1 MLHTVESIA
10 STRKKTKET
19 VRIESLFPDE
29 LRENSKVLIDLL
41 KDYYEHMNER
51 GMPSYEIDSINEVR
65 DIDSADY
72 EYLDLIQREIA
83 FSVPRTVVAD
93 KVKLY
98 KNLMR
103 YYTIRGSTDSVEL
116 FFKIL
121 FSDNVEVYY
130 PREDMLVPSSGTW
143 DTISRRPAK
152 VKLFDQKQLMK
163 FSVVLESVTGSMNSF
178 TKGETVTGSE
188 IGVTAIVDS
197 YVGDVL
203 TLKGIRIPAGY
214 DPSLTNGFIKGET
227 VSGNYTY
234 ITVAPGTPWAHPDS
248 GVEYYGYYHAGE
260 TVSIR
265 DSSDNQIAT
274 AYVVSFTDDILA
286 CRIITADSGIGTGLT
301 GADSVVSSRV
311 TTIQS
316 DPNDINTRH
325 DMPGENRSFISAEI
339 NSGAILSIY
348 QDGNILI
355 QFELA
360 DSPSP
365 GFYTI
370 GERIT
375 GSVSESFATVTAYN
389 STTNT
394 LVVKNPSGNFNILDQ
409 LVGED
414 DNRNFISIYTPGK
427 YLDSNGFLSDIKKL
441 QDSYFYQQFSY
452 VIRTGQTVSAWRN
465 EFNRLVHPA
474 GFIFFGE
481 VLILLKLLN
490 DGETYQVIKQN
501 RLKDP
506 ETGELL
512 PLADAT
518 DVDVIDPNRLRKW
531 LASKMT
537 KYQPGL
543 IGLEDIPLLV
553 LSQVIRDIN
562 YIITAETLSD
572 NAFFIPGEIVVGQTS
587 GVTAEVQMFESIK
600 YYTTVGDQDRIG
612 TEIVNG
618 ETLYVKR
625 KYGHTVLRNVSANS
639 LGIKDFYEGETLIGQ
654 TSGTSKVITSGIQS
668 DAPIQTYYLDLS
680 GSDVKRYRP
689 GEYVTLYDG
698 ETRVARAKVRA
709 YNYTTKSLAI
719 EDLDG
724 TITSADS
731 IEGQKS
737 YASHT
742 IDDYFTGA
750 YRTMHSG
757 KATWDW
763 TDIVLILQLVAQ
775 NSNQRGILKSNY
787 SNQVKFFDE
796 TPISDY
802 SDYVIGNDINNSINW
817 NNVGSSIELY

>member
-1 MLHTVESIA
+1 MQHTVESIA

-72 EYLDLIQREIA
+72 EYLDLIQKEIA

-103 YYTIRGSTDSVEL
+103 YYTIRGSSDSVEL

-130 PREDMLVPSSGTW
+130 PRKDMLSPSSGTW

-163 FSVVLESVTGSMNSF
+163 FSVVVGSVTGSFN
-178 TKGETVTGSE
+178 KGETVTGSE

-197 YVGDVL
+197 YVDDVL
-203 TLKGIRIPAGY
+203 TLKGIRVPMGY
-214 DPSLTNGFIKGET
+214 DPALTNGFIKDET
-227 VSGNYTY
+227 ISGNYTY
-234 ITVAPGTPWAHPDS
+234 ITVGAGTPWTHPDS
-248 GVEYYGYYHAGE
+248 GEEYYGYYHTGE
-260 TVSIR
+260 TVSIK
-265 DSSDNQIAT
+265 DSSNNEIAT
-274 AYVVSFTDDILA
+274 AYVVSFTDDVLA
-286 CRIITADSGIGTGLT
+286 CRIITADSGIGAGLA
-301 GADSVVSSRV
+301 GAASVVSSKV

-325 DMPGENRSFISAEI
+325 DMPGENRSFVSAEV
-339 NSGAILSIY
+339 NSATILSIY
-348 QDGNILI
+348 QDGNIQIEFQLNDP
-355 QFELA
+355 EN
-360 DSPSP
+360 P
-365 GFYTI
+365 GFYTV

-375 GSVSESFATVTAYN
+375 GSISGSFATVTSYN
-389 STTNT
+389 ADTNT

-409 LVGED
+409 LVGQD
-414 DNRNFISIYTPGK
+414 DNRNFVSIYTPGK

-481 VLILLKLLN
+481 ILILEKLLN
-490 DGETYQVIKQN
+490 DGETGQVFKQN
-501 RLKDP
+501 RSTALSM
-506 ETGELL
+506 
-512 PLADAT
+512 
-518 DVDVIDPNRLRKW
+518 W

-537 KYQPGL
+537 PAQPGL

-553 LSQVIRDIN
+553 LSQVIEDIN
-562 YIITAETLSD
+562 YIITEETLLENS
-572 NAFFIPGEIVVGQTS
+572 FFIPGEIVVGQTS
-587 GVTAEVQMFESIK
+587 GVTAEVQMFESVK
-600 YYTTVGDQDRIG
+600 YYTTVDDLDRIG
-612 TEIVNG
+612 TELVNG
-618 ETLYVKR
+618 TTKYVKR

-654 TSGTSKVITSGIQS
+654 TSGTSKVITPGIQS
-668 DAPIQTYYLDLS
+668 DTPIQTYYLNLS
-680 GSDVKRYRP
+680 GSNTKRYRP

-698 ETRVARAKVRA
+698 ATRVARAKVKA
-709 YNYTTKSLAI
+709 YNYTTKFLAI
-719 EDLDG
+719 QDLDG
-724 TITSADS
+724 TLSGADT
-731 IEGQKS
+731 IEGEKS
-737 YASHT
+737 HASHT
-742 IDDYFTGA
+742 IDDYFNGA
-750 YRTMHSG
+750 YRTVYSA
-757 KATWDW
+757 KPNWDW
-763 TDIVLILQLVAQ
+763 TDVVLILELIAQ
-775 NSNQRGILKSNY
+775 NSNQRDILRSSY
-787 SNQVKFFDE
+787 SKQLKFFDE
-796 TPISDY
+796 TPISEY
-802 SDYVIGNDINNSINW
+802 SEYVVGNDINNSINW

>member
-1 MLHTVESIA
+1 MKHTVESIA

-29 LRENSKVLIDLL
+29 LRESSVVLVDLL

-72 EYLDLIQREIA
+72 EYLDLIQKEIA

-143 DTISRRPAK
+143 DTVSRRPAK
-152 VKLFDQKQLMK
+152 VKVFDQKQLMK
-163 FSVVLESVTGSMNSF
+163 FSMVIGSVTGSFN
-178 TKGETVTGSE
+178 KGETVTGSE

-197 YVGDVL
+197 YVDDVL
-203 TLKGIRIPAGY
+203 TLKGIRIPSGY
-214 DPSLTNGFIKGET
+214 DPSLTNGFEKDEIIT
-227 VSGNYTY
+227 GNYTY
-234 ITVAPGTPWAHPDS
+234 ITVAAGTPWTHPDS
-248 GVEYYGYYHAGE
+248 GIEYYGYYHTGE
-260 TVSIR
+260 TISIK
-265 DSSDNQIAT
+265 DSSDNVIAT
-274 AYVVSFTDDILA
+274 ASVVSFTDDVIA
-286 CRIITADSGIGTGLT
+286 CRILTADSGIGAGLT
-301 GADSVVSSRV
+301 GAASVVSSRV

-325 DMPGENRSFISAEI
+325 DMPGEDRAFVSAEV
-339 NSGAILSIY
+339 NEATILSIY

-355 QFELA
+355 EFQLS
-360 DSPSP
+360 DVGSYS
-365 GFYTI
+365 I

-375 GSVSESFATVTAYN
+375 GSISGSFATVTAI
-389 STTNT
+389 SGTS
-394 LVVKNPSGNFNILDQ
+394 LSVKNPSGNFNIQDQ
-409 LVGED
+409 LIGAD
-414 DNRNFISIYTPGK
+414 DDKNFVSIYTPGK

-452 VIRTGQTVSAWRN
+452 VIRTGQTVSEWRN

-481 VLILLKLLN
+481 ILILEKLLN
-490 DGETYQVIKQN
+490 DGETGQVFKQN
-501 RLKDP
+501 RS
-506 ETGELL
+506 
-512 PLADAT
+512 DA
-518 DVDVIDPNRLRKW
+518 LSYW

-537 KYQPGL
+537 QFQPGL

-553 LSQVIRDIN
+553 LSQVIEDIN
-562 YIITAETLSD
+562 YIITAETLLENS
-572 NAFFIPGEIVVGQTS
+572 FFIPGETVVGQTS
-587 GVTAEVQMFESIK
+587 GVTAQVQMFDSIK
-600 YYTTVGDQDRIG
+600 YYTTVDDVDRIG
-612 TEIVNG
+612 QEIVNG
-618 ETLYVKR
+618 TTQYIKR
-625 KYGHTVLRNVSANS
+625 KYGHTVLRNVSPNS

-654 TSGTSKVITSGIQS
+654 TSGTSKVITQGIQS
-668 DAPIQTYYLDLS
+668 DTPIQTYYINLS
-680 GSDVKRYRP
+680 GSDVTRYRP

-698 ETRVARAKVRA
+698 ATRVARAKVKA
-709 YNYTTKSLAI
+709 YNYTTKFLAI
-719 EDLDG
+719 QDLDG
-724 TITSADS
+724 TITNADG
-731 IEGQKS
+731 IEGDKS
-737 YASHT
+737 HASHT

-750 YRTMHSG
+750 YRTVYSA
-757 KATWDW
+757 KPNWDW
-763 TDIVLILQLVAQ
+763 TDVVLILELIAQ
-775 NSNQRGILKSNY
+775 NSSQKGILKSGY
-787 SNQVKFFDE
+787 SKQLKFFDE

-802 SDYVIGNDINNSINW
+802 SEYVIGNDINNSINW